1 MKIVRALA
9 VAASSFAL
17 LSSVAM
23 PAAFACG
30 GSYERDL
37 EGEARAAEARA
48 VVEKNLVNT
57 SRKVVGAWSSGK
69 NEAAVTIEW
78 SEKSSKKRFHQVL
91 VLAKGDS
98 GWKLT
103 KVHAAQVVS

>member
-1 MKIVRALA
+1 MKIVRVLA
-9 VAASSFAL
+9 VAASSFAV
-17 LSSVAM
+17 LSAVAL

-30 GSYERDL
+30 GYERDF
-37 EGEARAAEARA
+37 EAEARAAEARA
-48 VVEKNLVNT
+48 VVEKSLANT

-78 SEKSSKKRFHQVL
+78 NEKSSNKRFRQVL
-91 VLAKGDS
+91 VLAKGEQ

-103 KVHAAQVVS
+103 KAHAAQAVS